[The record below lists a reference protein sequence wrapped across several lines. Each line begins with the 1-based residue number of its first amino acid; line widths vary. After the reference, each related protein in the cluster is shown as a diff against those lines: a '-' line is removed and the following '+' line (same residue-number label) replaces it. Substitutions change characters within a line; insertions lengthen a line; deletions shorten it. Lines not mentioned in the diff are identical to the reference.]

1 MYKNQSEA
9 LIRNHRH
16 KSGLVSYAMY
26 AVTDHDMFCQRG
38 MDVYYG
44 DDYEHLIDDKMVEAI
59 TTMVQQAYLG
69 DFPEWEVREHTLDRC
84 ETWHSKGKWYLR
96 DPNDT
101 WREFATDNESEAENV
116 EV

>member
-9 LIRNHRH
+9 LERNHRH

-26 AVTDHDMFCQRG
+26 AVTDHDSFCQRG

-44 DDYEHLIDDKMVEAI
+44 DDYDQLIDDKMVEAI

-69 DFPEWEVREHTLDRC
+69 DFPEWEVREHMLDRC
-84 ETWHSKGKWYLR
+84 ETWHNKGKWYLR
-96 DPNDT
+96 DPNDI